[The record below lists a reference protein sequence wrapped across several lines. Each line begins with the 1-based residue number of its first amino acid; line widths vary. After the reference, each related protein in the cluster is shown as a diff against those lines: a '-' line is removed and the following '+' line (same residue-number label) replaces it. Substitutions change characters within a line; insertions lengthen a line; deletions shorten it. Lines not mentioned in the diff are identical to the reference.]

1 MTEAVE
7 IGAVTASTARAL
19 LRLRGDT
26 AGRALAEL
34 LVRRY
39 QSLTN
44 NQKIGFCRLLLDEF
58 GADRSAVDS
67 AIANYQTEPTEQTLV
82 TLAEAADSRRL
93 ELFRAIN
100 TAPGGI
106 TALLDMRTVLL
117 AHRRDVPELEPVEKD
132 LKHLLGSWFNRGF
145 LRLEQ
150 LTWETPAHILESLI
164 KYEAVHE
171 IRGWTDL
178 RRRLAPDRRSFGFF
192 HPALP
197 DEPIIFVEV
206 ALTKGLATSIQDV
219 IDAPTLAPEA
229 EGASD
234 ADTAIFYSITNCQTG
249 LRGISFGSFLIKQ
262 VTERLAGEQP
272 TLTTFSTLS
281 PIPGFA
287 IWLAENRP
295 NIDTTDDA
303 SMVQSCATY
312 LLTVRRRS
320 LPQDSVARFH
330 LRNGACVEQINWR
343 GDTSVKGVAESHG
356 LLVNY
361 LYSGQDITANNE
373 ALTLDGVV
381 TASRQVADLLDPL
394 DESLVRVPAN

>member
-1 MTEAVE
+1 VTEAVE
-7 IGAVTASTARAL
+7 IGAVTANTARAL

-26 AGRALAEL
+26 ASRALAEL

-39 QSLTN
+39 QSLN
-44 NQKIGFCRLLLDEF
+44 DDQKVDFFRLLLDEF
-58 GADRSAVDS
+58 GADRSAVDL
-67 AIANYQTEPTEQTLV
+67 AIVNYQTEPTEQTLV

-100 TAPGGI
+100 TAPEGI

-132 LKHLLGSWFNRGF
+132 LKHLFGSWFNRGF

-219 IDAPTLAPEA
+219 IDAPTLAPEVEA
-229 EGASD
+229 ASD
-234 ADTAIFYSITNCQTG
+234 PDTAIFYSITNCQTG
-249 LRGISFGSFLIKQ
+249 LRGISFGSFLIKH

-287 IWLAENRP
+287 SWLGENRP
-295 NIDTTDDA
+295 NVDTTDDV
-303 SMVQSCATY
+303 SMMQSCATY

-343 GDTSVKGVAESHG
+343 GDTSVKGMAESHG

-361 LYSGQDITANNE
+361 LYSGQDIAANNE

-381 TASRQVADLLDPL
+381 TASKQVADLLDPP